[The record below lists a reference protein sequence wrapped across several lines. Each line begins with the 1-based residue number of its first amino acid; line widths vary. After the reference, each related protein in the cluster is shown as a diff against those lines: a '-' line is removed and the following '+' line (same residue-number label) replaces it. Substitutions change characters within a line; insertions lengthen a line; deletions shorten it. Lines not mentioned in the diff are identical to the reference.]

1 MQVLALLRKRKSASE
16 NARKEAEA
24 ASRPDL
30 AEKQDKEL
38 EVIDQLVGSV
48 RKVEPQALRDIV
60 RGKIEALRGS
70 SQGGELKQG
79 VVMKELLKPGGELD
93 GQVYEGKTLAEF
105 VREELS
111 TAHKPS

>member
-16 NARKEAEA
+16 NAKKEAEA

-48 RKVEPQALRDIV
+48 KMVESQALRDIV
-60 RGKIEALRGS
+60 RGKIEALRDS
-70 SQGGELKQG
+70 LHGGELKQG
-79 VVMKELLKPGGELD
+79 AVMKELVKPGGELD
-93 GQVYEGKTLAEF
+93 GKLYEGKVLAEL

-111 TAHKPS
+111 ANH